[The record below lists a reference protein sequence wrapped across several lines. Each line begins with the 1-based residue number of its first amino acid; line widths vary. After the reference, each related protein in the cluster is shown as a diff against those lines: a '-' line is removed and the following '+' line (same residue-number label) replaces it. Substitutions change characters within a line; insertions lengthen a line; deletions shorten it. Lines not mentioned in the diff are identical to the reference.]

1 MAASVGS
8 EITTAAPEQ
17 AEMAL
22 GAAAVRTRR
31 RRTLRIQ
38 CARLLVVLC
47 ALGLWQY
54 AGGRWAPDFI
64 ISSPTHVLGRLTERF
79 GTGKIWPDIWVTT
92 QELILGY
99 SLGVASGTA
108 TGFVLGAWPAAGA
121 VFEPIITAI
130 NGIPK
135 VALAPLFLIWLGIEI
150 WSKVAIAAMTVF
162 FVMFYNTYLGMK
174 TVPES
179 LVNVLRIMGAN
190 RPTIATRVIF
200 PSIAVPILAGLKASI
215 PFAMIGVVVGEFVAA
230 DKGVGYYI
238 RYSTDMYDS
247 AGVYGGIL
255 VLLVMILI
263 GHGLISVIQARVL
276 RWRSG

>member
-1 MAASVGS
+1 
-8 EITTAAPEQ
+8 
-17 AEMAL
+17 MAL
-22 GAAAVRTRR
+22 GAAAARTRR
-31 RRTLRIQ
+31 RKTLSIQ
-38 CARLLVVLC
+38 LFRFLVVLS
-47 ALGLWQY
+47 ALGLWQF
-54 AGGRWAPDFI
+54 ADGRWVPDFI
-64 ISSPTHVLGRLTERF
+64 LSSPAHVLTRLTERF
-79 GTGKIWPDIWVTT
+79 GTGKIWPDIWITAE
-92 QELILGY
+92 ELTLGY
-99 SLGVASGTA
+99 GIGVASGTA
-108 TGFVLGAWPAAGA
+108 TGFVLGAWPAAGT

-190 RPTIATRVIF
+190 TSTIAARVIF
-200 PSIAVPILAGLKASI
+200 PSMAVPILAGLKASI

-230 DKGVGYYI
+230 DRGVGYYI

-255 VLLVMILI
+255 VLLAMILI
-263 GHGLISVIQARVL
+263 GHGLVGLIQARVM
-276 RWRSG
+276 RWRRG